1 MKKISRETII
11 RSLMLLI
18 GVINTVCVLLGW
30 NPLDIDESAIYDS
43 VSAVYMVAVTAW
55 AWWKNNSFT
64 HAAISADSVK
74 ETMKNGI
81 SLVEAVEALTDRRD
95 PEDRQVM

>member
-1 MKKISRETII
+1 MKKISKETII
-11 RSLMLLI
+11 RSIMLLI

-30 NPLDIDESAIYDS
+30 NPLELDESVIHDA
-43 VSAVYMVAVTAW
+43 VSAAYMVAVTAW

-64 HAAISADSVK
+64 AAISADSVK

-81 SLVEAVEALTDRRD
+81 SLVEAMEALTDRRD
-95 PEDRQVM
+95 PEDK